1 MRMIRYPVHC
11 TRRAAAWLAFAAV
24 LLSVS
29 PRMASAQEFNCS
41 VSVDYS
47 TLTGSDFGF
56 LGGLEQ
62 RLEEYVNQRSWTED
76 RFRPNE
82 RIECSMDVVVEEAPS
97 LTSFRARLIIALRRP
112 IYNTTQHTTV
122 VQFNDQNW
130 QFNYAQGQSLVFNL
144 EQYDPLVSIIDFY
157 AYVMLGYDYDTFS
170 EFGGTPHFESA
181 RRIAERAQ
189 SQSAPGWSQ
198 IGSDRGRMNL
208 ITQILDPRLR
218 PLRRAYF
225 DYHYG
230 GLDQFTTDTDA
241 ARTAMLGVLVSLDE
255 LYEEVARQY
264 AIDLFFSAKYTELPS
279 VFQGWQ
285 RSAEAYDYLTRLDP
299 SNTSAYQQLVN

>member
-1 MRMIRYPVHC
+1 MRMIRLNFHR
-11 TRRAAAWLAFAAV
+11 TLRAAALMAVAAV
-24 LLSVS
+24 LLA
-29 PRMASAQEFNCS
+29 ASARTAASQEFNCS
-41 VSVDYS
+41 VSVDYT

-56 LGGLEQ
+56 LGQLEQ
-62 RLEEYVNQRSWTED
+62 RLEEYVNQRNWTED

-82 RIECSMDVVVEEAPS
+82 RIECSMSVVFEEAPS

-157 AYVMLGYDYDTFS
+157 AYVLLGYDYDTFS
-170 EFGGTPHFESA
+170 ELGGTAHFETA

-208 ITQILDPRLR
+208 ITQLLDPRMR
-218 PLRRAYF
+218 PLRTAYF
-225 DYHYG
+225 DYHFR
-230 GLDQFTTDTDA
+230 GLDRFTTETDA
-241 ARTAMLGVLVSLDE
+241 ARTAILDVLVSLDE

-264 AIDLFFSAKYTELPS
+264 ATDLFFSAKYTELPS
-279 VFQGWQ
+279 VFQEWQ
-285 RSAEAYDYLTRLDP
+285 RSAEAYDYLRRLDP
-299 SNTSAYQQLVN
+299 SHTSTYQELVN